1 MCGKAD
7 HFVRGS
13 VEYPDVSSSEKMI
26 AAWRVSLFLFCSVL
40 RGFSAE
46 PDWAAV
52 EKHAVDLLGRYVQIR
67 SVNPP
72 ADTSTTA
79 KLFAAEFAAAKMEA
93 KLYQSGPGGRTNLL
107 VRLPGRDRSKR
118 PLLLLNH
125 MDVVPV
131 DPSRWTQDPF
141 GAKIV
146 DGVMWGRGTLDM
158 KSTGV
163 IELTSLILLK
173 QLGIV
178 PPRDI

>member
-1 MCGKAD
+1 MA
-7 HFVRGS
+7 
-13 VEYPDVSSSEKMI
+13 SSEQMI
-26 AAWRVSLFLFCSVL
+26 TARWVSLLLFCFVL
-40 RGFSAE
+40 PGFSSE

-52 EKHAVDLLGRYVQIR
+52 EKHAVDLLGKYVQIR

-72 ADTSTTA
+72 ADTSATA
-79 KLFAAEFAAAKMEA
+79 KLFAAEFAAAGMEA
-93 KLYQSGPGGRTNLL
+93 KLYESGPGGKTNLL
-107 VRLPGRDRSKR
+107 ARLPGKDRSKR